1 MLKQYFKNHSINLR
15 AFAKQ
20 HNLHYITLFKVV
32 NGELT
37 GERRT
42 KGNTKA
48 IFEKLLELNIINELP
63 KGLK

>member
-1 MLKQYFKNHSINLR
+1 MLKEYFKNHSINIK

-20 HNLHYITLFKVV
+20 HNLHYVTLFKVI

-37 GERRT
+37 GERNT

-48 IFEKLLELNIINELP
+48 VFEKLLELGIINELP
-63 KGLK
+63 QGLK

>member
-1 MLKQYFKNHSINLR
+1 NIR

-20 HNLHYITLFKVV
+20 HNLHYITLFKVI

-37 GERRT
+37 GERNT

-48 IFEKLLELNIINELP
+48 VFEKLLELGIINELP
-63 KGLK
+63 QGLK